1 MTQKQLNG
9 TQGRAASN
17 DRFEP
22 DASDAALTFD
32 HSALFVFEWSGQY
45 GPPFSRSGNN
55 AVQAGFR
62 TIDALSKHG

>member
-32 HSALFVFEWSGQY
+32 HSALFVFG
-45 GPPFSRSGNN
+45 
-55 AVQAGFR
+55 
-62 TIDALSKHG
+62 